1 MPGVKIVTDSSCDL
15 PDELV
20 ESHHITVVPL
30 TVRFGEEEF
39 VDRADLTAKEFW
51 ARCAAADVLPETSA
65 PSPGAFEKAYRDALA
80 EGYDSVVAVMLSGDL
95 SATIQAAEAAARSV
109 AEDIP
114 VHVVDS
120 KTVTMGLGNLVL
132 RAAHMAESGAAA
144 EEVAD
149 QARSD
154 AERTRAFAALDTL
167 ENLRKG
173 GRIGAAQSM
182 LGSLLS
188 IKPIIE
194 VKNGSVV
201 EAGKQ
206 RTRARALKFLAQ
218 KVSEHSPVESL
229 AVMHADCPDID
240 SFLAGLTDMY
250 EGEIV
255 VGEIGAVIGAH
266 AGPGTMGITF
276 LVSE

>member
-20 ESHHITVVPL
+20 ESHRIAVVPL

-39 VDRADLTAKEFW
+39 VDRVDLDASEFW
-51 ARCAAADVLPETSA
+51 KRCAAADVLPETSA
-65 PSPGAFEKAYRDALA
+65 PSPGAFEEVYRDALA
-80 EGYDSVVAVMLSGDL
+80 DGYDSVVAVMLSGDL

-109 AEDIP
+109 TDDIA

-132 RAAHMAESGAAA
+132 RAARLAEGGATA

-149 QARSD
+149 RARSD
-154 AERTRAFAALDTL
+154 ARRTRAFAALDTL

-173 GRIGAAQSM
+173 GRIGAARSM

-194 VKNGSVV
+194 VKDGSVV

-206 RTRARALKFLAQ
+206 RTRARALKLLAE
-218 KVSEHSPVESL
+218 KVREHSPVESL
-229 AVMHADCPDID
+229 AVMHADCPDVD
-240 SFLAGLTDMY
+240 RFVATLNEVYDD
-250 EGEIV
+250 EIV

>member
-20 ESHHITVVPL
+20 ESHHIAVVPL
-30 TVRFGEEEF
+30 TVRFGDEEF
-39 VDRADLTAKEFW
+39 VDRVDLDAKEFW

-65 PSPGAFEKAYRDALA
+65 PSPGAFEQVYREALS

-109 AEDIP
+109 NGDIP
-114 VHVVDS
+114 VQVVDS

-132 RAAHMAESGAAA
+132 RAARLA
-144 EEVAD
+144 EEGADAQAVAD
-149 QARSD
+149 RARSD
-154 AERTRAFAALDTL
+154 ARRTRAFAALDTL

-194 VKNGSVV
+194 VKEGSVV

-206 RTRARALKFLAQ
+206 RTRARALKFLAE
-218 KVSEHSPVESL
+218 KVRQHTPVESL
-229 AVMHADCPDID
+229 AVMHADCPDVD
-240 SFLAGLTDMY
+240 SFISTLSGIYD
-250 EGEIV
+250 GDIV